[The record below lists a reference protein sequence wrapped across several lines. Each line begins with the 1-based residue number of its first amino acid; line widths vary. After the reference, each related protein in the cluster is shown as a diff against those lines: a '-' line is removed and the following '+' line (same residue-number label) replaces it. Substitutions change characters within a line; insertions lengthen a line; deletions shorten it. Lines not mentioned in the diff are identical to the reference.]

1 MGIHPYQ
8 LDRYT
13 PAELLALL
21 DYADAK
27 REAMN
32 KNG

>member
-8 LDRYT
+8 LDEYT
-13 PAELLALL
+13 PAELEALL
-21 DYADAK
+21 SYARRK
-27 REAMN
+27 REAM